1 MRVDDSPNDATASR
15 CVTARG
21 RTFRRRMWGAL
32 LAAVVTAGSILV
44 PVAPSVAAGNA
55 SSWFDKE
62 LGYAKLRDQGLD
74 GAGVTIA
81 IAETGVDLNSPD
93 LQGADIEFVPMPD
106 ECLPIREA
114 SKSAVDLDRR
124 TYEDSVAHG
133 TQVATMIV
141 GQGGDGRIQGVAPK
155 AKLLVMEQPFAITP
169 ASSAWPS
176 GCDEMV
182 FGGGRMMEAEKLGA
196 DIMSM
201 SLLGPTQPTS
211 YQNAYWQVRGKALI
225 TGAGNDGKVSAES
238 AGLPGVVSVT
248 ASQPGGAATNWAAA
262 GKGLTVAAPGEKLT
276 LREADGKLVSNGAGT
291 SFSSPIVAGTLALGH
306 QKWPDATYHQLIH
319 SLTETASNGG
329 RQSRELGF
337 GVIDPVVFID
347 NDPMQYPDEPITYP
361 GMANDDPQWD
371 VVRQLCD
378 GFALD
383 STMAYPEHYKADAGL
398 DPEAVVWLPQ
408 VAKDEGWLGMAPNAG
423 EWANGSDTP
432 SDVEPA
438 DDVAGPP
445 VTPATPAQPA
455 TPVTPATPAQP
466 AGFPTLAVIG
476 IAAGVIVVLALIVV
490 LTRRKN
496 RTAHAGPSQQY
507 PPQQYPPQ
515 EFAPNQQQWQQPTNQ
530 QWQEPGSQQWQQPPP
545 NQQ

>member
-15 CVTARG
+15 CETAQG
-21 RTFRRRMWGAL
+21 RTFGRRMWGAL
-32 LAAVVTAGSILV
+32 LAAVTTAGSIVIPLV
-44 PVAPSVAAGNA
+44 PAVAAGDA
-55 SSWFDKE
+55 SSWFDDE
-62 LGYAKLRDQGLD
+62 LGYVKLRDQGLD
-74 GAGVTIA
+74 GSGVTIA
-81 IAETGVDLNSPD
+81 IAETGVDLKSPD

-106 ECLPIREA
+106 ECLPMREA
-114 SKSAVDLDRR
+114 SKSAVDLDRL
-124 TYEDSVAHG
+124 TYEESVAHG

-155 AKLLVMEQPFAITP
+155 AKLLVMEQPFALTP
-169 ASSAWPS
+169 GSSGWPS
-176 GCDEMV
+176 DCDATAML
-182 FGGGRMMEAEKLGA
+182 GGGRMMEAEKRGA

-211 YQNAYWQVRGKALI
+211 YQNAYWQMRGKALI
-225 TGAGNDGKVSAES
+225 TGAGNDRKVSAES

-248 ASQPGGAATNWAAA
+248 ASKPGGAATNWAAA

-291 SFSSPIVAGTLALGH
+291 SFSSPIVAGTLALGR

-329 RQSRELGF
+329 RQSSELGF
-337 GVIDPVVFID
+337 GVIDPVAFID

-361 GMANDDPQWD
+361 ASVNDDPQWD

-378 GFALD
+378 GFPEE
-383 STMAYPEHYKADAGL
+383 STMAYPEHYKVDAGV

-423 EWANGSDTP
+423 DWGNGSDTS
-432 SDVEPA
+432 SDKER
-438 DDVAGPP
+438 
-445 VTPATPAQPA
+445 AT
-455 TPVTPATPAQP
+455 TPVQP
-466 AGFPTLAVIG
+466 AGFPTLAVVG
-476 IAAGVIVVLALIVV
+476 IVAGVIVVLALIVV
-490 LTRRKN
+490 LVLISVLTRRKN
-496 RTAHAGPSQQY
+496 RTAHAR

-515 EFAPNQQQWQQPTNQ
+515 QFAPNQQQYYGDPNQKQWQQRTNQ
-530 QWQEPGSQQWQQPPP
+530 Q
-545 NQQ
+545 